1 MLAGESRLRGARLY
15 TAEGFVSYLYLNV
28 IVAGRAFSTSL
39 DYKKTLIDPVS
50 VEGGFATTWHRGSAG
65 THGGDAAYIVSNVSE
80 HLVVR
85 HVIIFG

>member
-1 MLAGESRLRGARLY
+1 MY

-50 VEGGFATTWHRGSAG
+50 VEGGFATTWHTGSAG

-80 HLVVR
+80 HLDQFLTEYLRVNEAACDSR
-85 HVIIFG
+85 